1 MFISTKGNVMKK
13 AVFFSV
19 MMMAAVAMGQSWLG
33 EYQWVATDEEKAAVE
48 KVIEDGAQQVG
59 RLVRSIARGRLKET
73 TKPFQKLSFNMKD
86 ETMTMVRDYD
96 TPIIGKVNG
105 ATFDWKRKDGKVF
118 TVTQTLEGTVFTQT
132 FTDSEGNTRTNKHTF
147 SDDGKTLT
155 LAITIES
162 SNFKTPL
169 TYELTYTKK

>member
-1 MFISTKGNVMKK
+1 MKK
-13 AVFFSV
+13 AVCLSV
-19 MMMAAVAMGQSWLG
+19 MMMATAMMAQSWLG

-86 ETMTMVRDYD
+86 GTMTMIRDDD
-96 TPIIGKVNG
+96 TPIVG
-105 ATFDWKRKDGKVF
+105 AVDGAKFDWKRKDGKVF
-118 TVTQTLEGTVFTQT
+118 TVTQTLEGDVFIQT
-132 FTDSEGNTRTNKHTF
+132 FTDSEGNTRTNTHTF
-147 SDDGKTLT
+147 SEDGKAMT

-169 TYELTYTKK
+169 TYELTYGKK